1 MNVTPLG
8 NPLTVLITV
17 SPLLSDALILMLFST
32 ELTSCV
38 LSLIA
43 VTVGG
48 VVSVTVIVIAGD
60 TFDPLS
66 VEVIDI
72 ISFPVKTKPLGTDT
86 EKFPV
91 LSAVPDNVL
100 PSLKFNVIVVLASA
114 VPLIAVS

>member
-1 MNVTPLG
+1 MCFVINCS
-8 NPLTVLITV
+8 NRW
-17 SPLLSDALILMLFST
+17 S
-32 ELTSCV
+32 
-38 LSLIA
+38 
-43 VTVGG
+43 
-48 VVSVTVIVIAGD
+48 VVSVTVIIAGD

-72 ISFPVKTKPLGTDT
+72 VSFPVKTKPLGTDT